1 VRQGYLNT
9 AAKDPQ
15 RYAVIDA
22 SQSLDGV
29 QFDIKVVLETF
40 FATTKV
46 AV

>member
-9 AAKDPQ
+9 AEKDPQ

-29 QFDIKVVLETF
+29 QFDIKAVLETF
-40 FATTKV
+40 LATIKV
-46 AV
+46 VV